1 MRTFVTLGLIA
12 VFWEHTISNNSNP
25 WQLLHQI
32 PALQAE
38 IDDLEEIAE
47 MYAEAATQDDE
58 EDADEL
64 DILVMSLPWP

>member
-12 VFWEHTISNNSNP
+12 VFWEHTISNNSNL